1 MSLEK
6 KDIIEQTKA
15 AFDLIQKLYIEISYL
30 IKEIEGILSEQ
41 EENFVIGRPS
51 GYHVSTRS
59 STGLETNYVNLWL
72 MRKLSVCFI
81 PDSLTK
87 KEKGQT
93 FTDIIPQLKVIYV
106 RFVLEGNDIDEPEIQ
121 FGILHNIS
129 KKPNAKWIKK
139 FEHIMSH
146 MEWNND
152 KIFKKPSAIDF
163 EDGYIHIEGQLH
175 KTHLFDIKDSE
186 AIKQKIINPCLKL
199 YRNN

>member
-1 MSLEK
+1 
-6 KDIIEQTKA
+6 
-15 AFDLIQKLYIEISYL
+15 
-30 IKEIEGILSEQ
+30 
-41 EENFVIGRPS
+41 
-51 GYHVSTRS
+51 
-59 STGLETNYVNLWL
+59 
-72 MRKLSVCFI
+72 
-81 PDSLTK
+81 
-87 KEKGQT
+87 
-93 FTDIIPQLKVIYV
+93 V

>member
-87 KEKGQT
+87 KERGQT
-93 FTDIIPQLKVIYV
+93 FTDIIPQLKVIYI

-129 KKPNAKWIKK
+129 KKPNAKGVKK

-146 MEWNND
+146 MEWNNE
-152 KIFKKPSAIDF
+152 KIFKKPSAVDF
-163 EDGYIHIEGQLH
+163 EDVYIHIEGQLH
-175 KTHLFDIKDSE
+175 TIHLFDIKDSE
-186 AIKQKIINPCLKL
+186 TIKQKIINPCLKL